1 MGFHDY
7 LPYYKNNLKI
17 AGPIML
23 SQLGGAATQLADNI
37 MVGQLGTVELAAAS
51 FSNAVFG
58 IGFLVSSG
66 IAMAATPLIGRHF
79 VCGDDENVSKYL
91 QNSLVVAIATGIA
104 VSAILG
110 IAGTFFPFMGQEA
123 EDPYLLLTTTFG
135 RWWMVVLYIV
145 WFGALWFH
153 LTHGFWS
160 AFQTIGWSNRL
171 WEKRLKVIGYIFATI
186 IFLGFTTVAVNAF
199 IEAM

>member
-123 EDPYLLLTTTFG
+123 E
-135 RWWMVVLYIV
+135 VI
-145 WFGALWFH
+145 
-153 LTHGFWS
+153 
-160 AFQTIGWSNRL
+160 RL
-171 WEKRLKVIGYIFATI
+171 ATP
-186 IFLGFTTVAVNAF
+186 
-199 IEAM
+199 